1 MRRHPGEGEAEVV
14 VLAAFGPRG
23 IIASSFS
30 TRSYTAAFSWLEEI
44 LERRRLRALRIGE
57 VTNLYWREPR
67 RLVVELDLTGLTR
80 FRIRLYLWLVEHVHP
95 GTVVTYGEVA
105 SALGTSPRAVGR
117 ALAANPFPPIVP
129 CHRVLAKGGLGGF
142 SGPIREKEA
151 LLRIERVLTSSPAW
165 RRVA

>member
-1 MRRHPGEGEAEVV
+1 MRRRLEEGEAEVV
-14 VLAAFGPRG
+14 VLAAFGRGG

-30 TRSYTAAFSWLEEI
+30 TSSYAAAFSWLEDI
-44 LERRRLRALRIGE
+44 LDRRRSRALRIEE
-57 VTNLYWREPR
+57 VTNLYWRDPR
-67 RLVVELDLTGLTR
+67 RLVEELDLSGLTQFQR
-80 FRIRLYLWLVEHVHP
+80 RLYLWLVEHVHP